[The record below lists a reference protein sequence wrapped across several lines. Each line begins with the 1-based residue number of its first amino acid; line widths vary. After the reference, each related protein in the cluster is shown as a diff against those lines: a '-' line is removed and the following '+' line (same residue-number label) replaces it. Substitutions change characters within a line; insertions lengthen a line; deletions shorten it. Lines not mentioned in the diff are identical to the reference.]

1 MKFKYKTKKTK
12 FKLKLGIIDYI
23 YISSGATAVVTVING
38 LFYKKKLKFESL

>member
-1 MKFKYKTKKTK
+1 MKFKYKSKKMK

-23 YISSGATAVVTVING
+23 YISAGVTKVTTVING